1 MTDPT
6 ADSFEDLFED
16 APCGYLSADA
26 SGLITRANRTLLRW
40 IRARS
45 EEVVGTRTVA
55 DLLAPRSRLH
65 YRSHCVPLLEGDG
78 RVDEVILGLAV
89 PDEDPIPVMM
99 SAAMRPGG
107 GSGGPEQLL
116 VTMLPAVE
124 RLDYERQLRDARARE
139 QRARERMEH
148 LQEITQVLAATL
160 VPGGIASVVLTE
172 SLAGTRG
179 ATGTVLLRDGEGW
192 RAAARFPAGGTVE
205 PPGAQVRAALSARA
219 PVLSLDGR
227 DWVAPLEA
235 DGRVHG
241 VLWVRAAAGEVLD
254 GDDAGFLGTCA
265 GQGGQALERAR
276 LFDVLSELAGTDDL
290 TGLPNRRAWDA
301 VARRELAQ
309 MRRTG
314 RPLCVA
320 MIDLDEFKAYNDT
333 HGHPA
338 GDSLLRKLASAWR
351 VVIRDVD
358 VLARYGG
365 EEFALLLPGCGVPA
379 GIGCIERLRRN
390 MPTGTTCSVGLA
402 QAAIGETLE
411 ELLVRA
417 DAALYR
423 AKRAGRD
430 RIEMAPP
437 PEEQPAA

>member
-16 APCGYLSADA
+16 APCGYLSADE
-26 SGLITRANRTLLRW
+26 SGLITRVNRTLLGW
-40 IRARS
+40 IGAQR
-45 EEVVGTRTVA
+45 EEVVGSRTVA
-55 DLLAPRSRLH
+55 DLFAPRSRRH
-65 YRSHCVPLLEGDG
+65 YTSHCVPLLEADG
-78 RVDEVILGLAV
+78 RVDEVILGLVV
-89 PDEDPIPVMM
+89 PGGDPIPVMM
-99 SAAMRPGG
+99 SAAVRPG
-107 GSGGPEQLL
+107 GSGGPGQLL

-124 RLDYERQLRDARARE
+124 RLDYERQLRDAKARE

-172 SLAGTRG
+172 SLAGTQG
-179 ATGTVLLRDGEGW
+179 ATGTVLLRDGDGW
-192 RAAARFPAGGTVE
+192 RVAAHLPADETAE
-205 PPGAQVRAALSARA
+205 PPGDQVRAALSAQA
-219 PVLSLDGR
+219 PVLSPDGR

-241 VLWVRAAAGEVLD
+241 VLWVRAAPGELLD
-254 GDDAGFLGTCA
+254 GDDAAFLGTCA

-276 LFDVLSELAGTDDL
+276 LFDVLSKLAGTDDL

-320 MIDLDEFKAYNDT
+320 MVDLDEFKAYNDT

-338 GDSLLRKLASAWR
+338 GDSLLRELASGWR
-351 VVIRDVD
+351 VVVRDVD

-390 MPTGTTCSVGLA
+390 MPRGTTCSVGLA
-402 QAAIGETLE
+402 QAAIGESLE
-411 ELLVRA
+411 DLLVRA

-423 AKRAGRD
+423 AKRAGRN